1 MSTCTVAAGAA
12 GGKPDPRFRTVS
24 APGKRRV
31 SPEAVS
37 ASARRRCHATTASVS
52 TATATA
58 NASAPAKDRHRC
70 AVRSGGTVVP
80 LHRHDLGATREEAL
94 EEHGLVAVARPDRRR
109 AASLADLVRHVAPD
123 GEYQRDD
130 ERDEDDRREQYVDGH
145 DCSCSESADAL
156 ELPPAHLHVEQL
168 VHRGE

>member
-1 MSTCTVAAGAA
+1 MSTCTGASSVA
-12 GGKPDPRFRTVS
+12 GGNTDPRFRTVS
-24 APGKRRV
+24 APGKRWV

-58 NASAPAKDRHRC
+58 NARAPANDRHRC

-94 EEHGLVAVARPDRRR
+94 EEYRLVAFARADHRR
-109 AASLADLVRHVAPD
+109 AATLADLVRHVAPD

-130 ERDEDDRREQYVDGH
+130 ERDQDDRR
-145 DCSCSESADAL
+145 
-156 ELPPAHLHVEQL
+156 
-168 VHRGE
+168 

>member
-1 MSTCTVAAGAA
+1 MSTCTGAA
-12 GGKPDPRFRTVS
+12 SVAGGNTDPRFRTVS
-24 APGKRRV
+24 APGKRWV

-37 ASARRRCHATTASVS
+37 ASARRRCHATTASVR
-52 TATATA
+52 TATATT
-58 NASAPAKDRHRC
+58 NARAPANDRHRC

-80 LHRHDLGATREEAL
+80 LHRHDFGATREEAL
-94 EEHGLVAVARPDRRR
+94 EEPGLVAFARPDHRR
-109 AASLADLVRHVAPD
+109 AASLADLVCHVAPD

-168 VHRGE
+168 V